1 MPSNRCYEKANE
13 KTSSSKF
20 SEFLDICNKKVE
32 LSRRKK
38 NLLLNYRSRKYVL
51 CVRSRKSSFGEGKSI
66 VLDREIG
73 LDREEFN
80 WPALTNRERPYSSFK
95 PLCGDS

>member
-1 MPSNRCYEKANE
+1 M
-13 KTSSSKF
+13 
-20 SEFLDICNKKVE
+20 
-32 LSRRKK
+32 
-38 NLLLNYRSRKYVL
+38 L
-51 CVRSRKSSFGEGKSI
+51 CARSRKSSFGEGKSI